1 MKPMKLGKLEQT
13 IGYSFSDKN
22 LLLAALTHSSYANEH
37 KRKKK
42 INNERLEFLGDAVL
56 ELTISHYL
64 FHQYPEQNEG
74 KLTKLR
80 SSLVCEYT
88 LALCA
93 RDISL
98 GHYLLLSKGEDMTGG
113 RDRDSILSDAFEAV
127 IGAIYLDGGIE
138 EAREFIYEYLLKEV
152 EDKSLFYDAKTILQ
166 ELVQARSLGKLSYEL
181 LNETGPDHSKNF
193 TVQVNIDGNIFAS
206 GVGKTKKGA
215 EQIAAY
221 ETILLLKNHEKKEV

>member
-1 MKPMKLGKLEQT
+1 MKPMKLEKLEQT
-13 IGYSFSDKN
+13 IGYSFLDKN
-22 LLLAALTHSSYANEH
+22 LLLLALTHSSYANEH

-42 INNERLEFLGDAVL
+42 TNNERLEFLGDAVL
-56 ELTISHYL
+56 ELTISDYL

-93 RDISL
+93 RDLSL
-98 GHYLLLSKGEDMTGG
+98 GNYLLLSKGEDITGG
-113 RDRDSILSDAFEAV
+113 RERDSILSDAFEAV

-138 EAREFIYEYLLKEV
+138 EAKEFIYEFLLKDV
-152 EDKSLFYDAKTILQ
+152 EDKTLFYDAKTILQ
-166 ELVQARSLGKLSYEL
+166 ELVQARNLGKLSYEL
-181 LNETGPDHSKNF
+181 LEESGPDHSKNF
-193 TVQVNIDGNIFAS
+193 TVQVNINGAIFAAGS
-206 GVGKTKKGA
+206 GKTKKAA

-221 ETILLLKNHEKKEV
+221 ETILLLKNHEEEDV

>member
-1 MKPMKLGKLEQT
+1 MKLERLEQT
-13 IGYSFSDKN
+13 IGYSFSNKN
-22 LLLAALTHSSYANEH
+22 LLLVALTHSSYANEH

-56 ELTISHYL
+56 ELTISDYL

-93 RDISL
+93 RDIAL
-98 GHYLLLSKGEDMTGG
+98 GNYLLLSKGEDITGG
-113 RDRDSILSDAFEAV
+113 RERDSILSDAFEAV
-127 IGAIYLDGGIE
+127 IGAIYIDGGIE
-138 EAREFIYEYLLKEV
+138 EAKEFIYEFLLKDV

-166 ELVQARSLGKLSYEL
+166 ELVQARNLGTLSYEL
-181 LNETGPDHSKNF
+181 LEESGPAHSKNF
-193 TVQVNIDGNIFAS
+193 TVQVNINGAIFAGGS
-206 GVGKTKKGA
+206 GKTKKGA

-221 ETILLLKNHEKKEV
+221 ETILLLKNHEEKDV